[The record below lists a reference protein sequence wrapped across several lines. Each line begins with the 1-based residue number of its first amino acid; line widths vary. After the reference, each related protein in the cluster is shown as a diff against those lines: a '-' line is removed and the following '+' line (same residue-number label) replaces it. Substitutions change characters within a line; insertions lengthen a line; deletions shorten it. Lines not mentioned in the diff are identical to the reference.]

1 MSVLDRFHR
10 FRQSDSW
17 LYAVMMIAAGAS
29 LVASFVLSV
38 DAIALAADPHAG
50 LGCNINQ
57 VISCGAVGTSWQAN
71 LLGFP
76 NAFLGMMIEP
86 VLIAVAIAGFNG
98 VRFTKGFMIGVQG
111 IVLLALGFAYW
122 LLFQSSV
129 VLGALCPWCL
139 SVTFSTTIL
148 FAALTHLNIRDD
160 NLFLPRKLQSGLETW
175 LRLDLDLLVLI
186 TWLAAMVVL
195 VFVKYGSA
203 LFS

>member
-38 DAIALAADPHAG
+38 DAITLAADPHAG
-50 LGCNINQ
+50 LGCNINT

-76 NAFLGMMIEP
+76 NAFLGMMTEP

-122 LLFQSSV
+122 LFFQSSFV
-129 VLGALCPWCL
+129 IGALCPWCL
-139 SVTFSTTIL
+139 AVTFSTTVL

-186 TWLAAMVVL
+186 AWLAAMVVL

-203 LFS
+203 LFG